1 MKTMTINDIKK
12 AVRDTGSHWFD
23 PDTMRCFGTHVYPT
37 VYQGEGGIYFV
48 TGEDN
53 YDRSGREYKVRRF
66 KGEGIETIG
75 EPLVTAD
82 LAKEV
87 AKQLAGGKVQVSTE
101 RYKPVSDLEHFCGD
115 TGLSEST
122 AKLLIKLA
130 TKHHK
135 LCEDNCNGY
144 PDEAAEAKIEK
155 EILQL
160 VSPIEVLFQGD
171 PRGATVKLRLEQSGG
186 EGYCVPIKREE

>member
-1 MKTMTINDIKK
+1 MTKTMTINDIKN
-12 AVRDTGSHWFD
+12 AVRAAGSHWFD
-23 PDTMRCFGTHVYPT
+23 PDTMRFFGTKIESP
-37 VYQGEGGIYFV
+37 VYQGDGGVYFV
-48 TGEDN
+48 TSEDTF
-53 YDRSGREYKVRRF
+53 DRESREYKVRQF
-66 KGEGIETIG
+66 KDDSIETIG
-75 EPLVTAD
+75 EPLVTAE

-135 LCEDNCNGY
+135 LCEDSCNGY
-144 PDEAAEAKIEK
+144 PDDAAEAKIEK

-160 VSPIEVLFQGD
+160 VSPIPVLFQGD
-171 PRGATVKLRLEQSGG
+171 PRGATVRLQLGG
-186 EGYCVPIKREE
+186 EGYCVPIERGNE